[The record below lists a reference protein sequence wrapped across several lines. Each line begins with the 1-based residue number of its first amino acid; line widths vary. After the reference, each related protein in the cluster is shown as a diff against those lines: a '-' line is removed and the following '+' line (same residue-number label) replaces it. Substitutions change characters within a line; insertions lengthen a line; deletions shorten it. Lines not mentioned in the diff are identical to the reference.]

1 MENTNSNMVKIAA
14 ALLLCMFYSSPSS
27 SRPVFDLIPEQS
39 SSLGSSPAREGSSCP
54 CPRGGPGLCSLDL
67 ALVCRR
73 EVKTGRRQEQQEARR
88 ARRHHKKRLR
98 QKFLAWLAA
107 EKAKMEEEM

>member
-1 MENTNSNMVKIAA
+1 MVKIAA
-14 ALLLCMFYSSPSS
+14 ALLLCMIYSSPSS

-39 SSLGSSPAREGSSCP
+39 SSIRSSPVREGSSCP
-54 CPRGGPGLCSLDL
+54 CPRGGAGLCSLDL

-73 EVKTGRRQEQQEARR
+73 QVKTGRRQEQQEARR